1 MSINPLYRYLL
12 VPAAL
17 LLAAQLAPSTATDL
31 PQTFKSNVDLVSLD
45 VCVRD
50 PSGGFMANLT
60 ADDFLV
66 LENGK
71 PQRVLFVVPSDAVP
85 LTVLLLIDRSASMRG
100 QKLER
105 ALEAVTQLLKLL
117 GPKDQLAILAFNQ
130 RTVRAHAFGDDPA
143 RVPAALASLKATGT
157 TALNDALLVAAN
169 DLVRARRGD
178 LPETREAIIVLSDG
192 EDTASLV
199 GFEEVLP
206 VLRRTGSLVYAI
218 SLRTD
223 ARGEWLGAN
232 WPLLALARDTGGRAL
247 GVPRLAALPDLYR
260 DIDAEVR
267 HSYRIGYLSADKRRD
282 GQWRSLSVRVI
293 SRDARV
299 QTRAGYYAAHGSRR
313 NASAPE

>member
-12 VPAAL
+12 VPVAL
-17 LLAAQLAPSTATDL
+17 LLAVQLTPSTATDL
-31 PQTFKSNVDLVSLD
+31 PQTFKSSVDLVSLD
-45 VCVRD
+45 ICVRD

-105 ALEAVTQLLKLL
+105 ALGAVTQFLKLL
-117 GPKDQLAILAFNQ
+117 RPKDQLAILAFNQ

-223 ARGEWLGAN
+223 ARGEWLGAS

-267 HSYRIGYLSADKRRD
+267 HLYRIGYLSADKRRD